1 MFDAISGDITLQ
13 IIPLVVAGLLYTA
26 PIWLPIASMSIFVK
40 LWLEYRKRL
49 HLSKQKS
56 VLLEIR
62 LPREIT
68 RTPLAM
74 EIILT
79 YLWQKGGMEIPDTFI
94 EGKVRPWYSLEL
106 VSHEGQVK
114 FYIWSLAKFKDLI
127 ESSIYANYPSIE
139 IAEVEDYAV
148 KIPFDKEKFAYWA
161 AQFKLGL
168 ADAYPIR
175 TYIDFGLDRA
185 AEKEEHKIDPLVS
198 VIEFLGSLKKG
209 ENGWIQ
215 ILIRAH
221 RKVNIKD
228 GIFKEIPDWK
238 KAAEAEIVKIR
249 EEATPETD
257 SEYPGFPQPTKMQV
271 EAITAIERSLSKFP
285 YETYI
290 RAMYI
295 AEKSADKTSTR
306 TGGFTGAFRAF
317 SSNYKYF
324 NEIRVDFSTGFD
336 FPWQD
341 FMEIR
346 KTARQKTFLELYKLR
361 SAFEGKHKFWHAKP
375 FILTVEE
382 LATIY
387 HFPGD
392 VAQTPSLI
400 RVPSKKSTAPSN
412 LPI

>member
-1 MFDAISGDITLQ
+1 MLDAISGDIVFD
-13 IIPLVVAGLLYTA
+13 IIPLIVAGLLYTA
-26 PIWLPIASMSIFVK
+26 PIWLPIATMSFFVH
-40 LWLEYRKRL
+40 LWIEYRKRIT
-49 HLSKQKS
+49 LSKQKA

-79 YLWQKGGMEIPDTFI
+79 YIWQKAGMDLFDTYVS
-94 EGKVRPWYSLEL
+94 GSVRPWYSLEL

-114 FYIWSLAKFKDLI
+114 FYIWSLSKFKDLI
-127 ESSIYANYPSIE
+127 ESSIYANYPNIE
-139 IAEVEDYAV
+139 IAEVDDYAV
-148 KIPFDKEKFAYWA
+148 KVPFDKSKFTYWA
-161 AQFKLGL
+161 AQFKLAL
-168 ADAYPIR
+168 PDAYPIR
-175 TYIDFGLDRA
+175 TYVDFGLDRA
-185 AEKEEHKIDPLVS
+185 SEKEEHKVDPLVS

-221 RKVNIKD
+221 RKTDIND
-228 GIFKEIPDWK
+228 GVFQAESDWK
-238 KAAEAEIVKIR
+238 KAAELEIAKIR

-257 SEYPGFPQPTKMQV
+257 SDYPGFPQPTKMQT

-295 AEKSADKTSTR
+295 AEKDNDKTSTR
-306 TGGFTGAFRAF
+306 ASGFTGAFRSF

-324 NEIRVDFSTGFD
+324 NEIRPDFSTNIGY
-336 FPWQD
+336 PWQD
-341 FMEIR
+341 FLDVR
-346 KTARQKTFLELYKLR
+346 KTARQKTFLKVFKRRE
-361 SAFEGKHKFWHAKP
+361 AFEGKYKFWNAKP

-382 LATIY
+382 LATIF

-392 VAQTPSLI
+392 VAQTPSLNRI
-400 RVPSKKSTAPSN
+400 PSKKSTAPSN
-412 LPI
+412 LPV